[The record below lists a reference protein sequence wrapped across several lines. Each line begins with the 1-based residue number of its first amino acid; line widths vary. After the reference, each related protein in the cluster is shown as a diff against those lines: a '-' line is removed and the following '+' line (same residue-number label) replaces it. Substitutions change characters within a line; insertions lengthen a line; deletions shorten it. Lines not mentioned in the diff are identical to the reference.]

1 MAKKETVVLDAKDAL
16 CAEIDPD
23 LWFPNSKEGGHKDS
37 YYNMDQ
43 AKRFCSQCPLTVQC
57 LLTALGNKEEHG
69 IWGGSTPRDR
79 KFIRN
84 NNQAR
89 DFILRLR
96 QRYNK

>member
-1 MAKKETVVLDAKDAL
+1 MAKEVIVLNAKDAL

-23 LWFPNSKEGGHKDS
+23 LWFPQTKDGSKKDS
-37 YYNMDQ
+37 YYNMEQ

-57 LLTALGNKEEHG
+57 LLTAIQNNEEHG

-79 KFIRN
+79 QFMRN
-84 NNQAR
+84 TNQAR
-89 DFILRLR
+89 EFVLRLR